1 MQDLSK
7 SIEDFLVSRLEVGPD
22 ALTEIMLA
30 RRASNEAPDSEAL
43 ELTVALLE
51 KVMLGTKLERLS
63 QRPVEKSARQLDAW
77 PSSL

>member
-30 RRASNEAPDSEAL
+30 RRASSEAPDSEAL

-51 KVMLGTKLERLS
+51 KVMLGT
-63 QRPVEKSARQLDAW
+63 
-77 PSSL
+77 